1 MADVGARIVA
11 GRDLLPT
18 DTYNTP
24 RVAVINE
31 TMARMF
37 WPEGNAIGTEV
48 QIGAGSPDDRWITI
62 VGIMADMRAHGLTA
76 AIRPTAFG
84 TTLQYTWPR
93 RHLAVRTEAASSTLA
108 TELRAAIQAVDPA
121 VSLGAVASSEQ
132 VLANSIASPRLVML
146 SLSLFGG
153 VALVLCISGLYAV
166 IVLSSQQRRRELPSE
181 WRSERAAVA
190 CAGWWCVRR

>member
-11 GRDLLPT
+11 GRDLLTT
-18 DTYNTP
+18 DTYDTT

-31 TMARMF
+31 TMARTF
-37 WPEGNAIGTEV
+37 WPEGNAIGVEV
-48 QIGAGSPDDRWITI
+48 QIGAGSPNDRWITI
-62 VGIMADMRAHGLTA
+62 VGVMADMRAHGLA
-76 AIRPTAFG
+76 EAIRPTAFG

-93 RHLAVRTEAASSTLA
+93 RHLAVRTDVASSALA

-132 VLANSIASPRLVML
+132 VLANSMASPRLVML

-166 IVLSSQQRRRELPSE
+166 IVLSSQQRRREYAIRMALGA
-181 WRSERAAVA
+181 RRGA
-190 CAGWWCVRR
+190 CAGWLFARR